1 MSNYEG
7 PCVVKK
13 ALPRGVL
20 ILTRMNGEELPLL
33 VNSNAV
39 KMFYAWY
46 DYVMIEFFVL
56 NVFWMMSTKSLYFS
70 MIPLWN
76 VKFHFFSYSGV
87 IEKVYT
93 MGFSLRALQKIKK
106 I

>member
-39 KMFYAWY
+39 KMFYA
-46 DYVMIEFFVL
+46 
-56 NVFWMMSTKSLYFS
+56 
-70 MIPLWN
+70 
-76 VKFHFFSYSGV
+76 
-87 IEKVYT
+87 
-93 MGFSLRALQKIKK
+93 
-106 I
+106 